1 MFQSKHFN
9 PPKSSKLFLCKG
21 TAVPSFK
28 RQPRDRFEQEGTV
41 SLENNVCSK
50 NDELCVY
57 LLTFFIWND
66 AELT

>member
-41 SLENNVCSK
+41 SLEDNVCS
-50 NDELCVY
+50 
-57 LLTFFIWND
+57 
-66 AELT
+66 